1 MNRLCKTMRTLSALV
16 MLVSFYFPLCG
27 DGDFR
32 TLFFTGSLPAKVTLL
47 FAALC
52 SALVIAVNVHGEEEG
67 IPARASMILFALSSA
82 CLLAFMI
89 AGKKSGWLSF
99 GTILYFGAALLGTAS
114 SLSDEAFFKRDPGAG
129 EGAETA
135 YAGEIRAAGKTPPA
149 RKAGELHILCGELH
163 GSVISVDDSEAVLIG
178 RDPSF
183 CNIVIAGKGISRRHC
198 MLTYMA
204 QADRYTLMDLSTN
217 GTYVIRDGRR
227 RRLPKNRAAE
237 LCPGTLFDL
246 ASVENTFSLG

>member
-47 FAALC
+47 LAALC

-89 AGKKSGWLSF
+89 
-99 GTILYFGAALLGTAS
+99 GAALLGTAS

-237 LCPGTLFDL
+237 LCPGMLFDL
-246 ASVENTFSLG
+246 ASAENTFSLG